1 MFTRYVLRGMTAGAV
16 AGVAFGLFVA
26 LVGNPLIA
34 YAETF
39 ESGSHG
45 GSPVVSG
52 AVTTAVGAL
61 GGVLFGML
69 LGAVVFGVVFY
80 FFEPAIPGRGATKS
94 YLLAAAG
101 FLTVSGAPWV
111 VLPPQPPGV
120 EQTLPAGAR
129 ITWYLVMM
137 VTAAVACGLS
147 GYAANRLQPTY
158 GREMASVGALVP
170 LGLVLITAALAPA
183 NPVAGPIPDGFASV
197 FRTITGVG
205 QVGLW
210 LVMAS
215 AHVWLLQRERDDGSV
230 GDHGSVR
237 PPAESA
243 TVD

>member
-1 MFTRYVLRGMTAGAV
+1 MFTRYVLRGMVAGTI

-45 GSPVVSG
+45 GGPVVSG

-101 FLTVSGAPWV
+101 FLTVSGAPWL

-120 EQTLPAGAR
+120 EQTLPTGVR
-129 ITWYLVMM
+129 VTWYLAMM
-137 VTAAVACGLS
+137 VVTAVACGLS
-147 GYAANRLQPTY
+147 GYAVNRLRPTHS
-158 GREMASVGALVP
+158 REIATVGALVP
-170 LGLVLITAALAPA
+170 LGLVLVAAALAPA
-183 NPVAGPIPDGFASV
+183 NPVAGPIPDGLASV

-215 AHVWLLQRERDDGSV
+215 AHAWLLQRDRDDGSV
-230 GDHGSVR
+230 GNHGSMRR
-237 PPAESA
+237 PSESP